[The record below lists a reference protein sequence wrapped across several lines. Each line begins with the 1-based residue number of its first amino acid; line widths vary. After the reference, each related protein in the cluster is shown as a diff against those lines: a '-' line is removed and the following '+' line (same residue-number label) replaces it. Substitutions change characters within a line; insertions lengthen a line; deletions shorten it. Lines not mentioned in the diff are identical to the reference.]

1 METELVDTHT
11 ASPEDRQRRTSDHQE
26 STGQMIS
33 QSELCLL
40 IK

>member
-11 ASPEDRQRRTSDHQE
+11 ASPEDHQGNNSDHQGSKE
-26 STGQMIS
+26 QIIGQPEFYVI
-33 QSELCLL
+33 